1 MAAQASSETLSRK
14 NPKKGLVEL
23 FKQSLVPESKPHYC
37 QKKKKKKKKVKKKK
51 KKIKP
56 TKNKK
61 KKKRLHTKTT
71 Q

>member
-37 QKKKKKKKKVKKKK
+37 QKKKKKKKKRDKGKSVELFFKYQN
-51 KKIKP
+51 P
-56 TKNKK
+56 GE
-61 KKKRLHTKTT
+61 
-71 Q
+71 